1 MPKGYWIAS
10 VDVRDPDR
18 YKDYVE
24 TAGPAFAE
32 FGGRFVVRGGEV
44 TPMEG
49 EARPRNV
56 VIEFDSVERARACYE
71 SPQYQKAAKIRQA
84 IADADLFIVEGHDG

>member
-10 VDVRDPDR
+10 VDVREPER

-24 TAGPAFAE
+24 TAKPAFEE
-32 FGGRFVVRGGEV
+32 FGGRFLVRGGPV

-49 EARPRNV
+49 GCRPRNV
-56 VIEFDSVERARACYE
+56 IIEFDSVEQARACYE
-71 SPQYQKAAKIRQA
+71 SPQYQKAVTIRQA
-84 IADADLFIVEGHDG
+84 IADADLFIVEGYDG